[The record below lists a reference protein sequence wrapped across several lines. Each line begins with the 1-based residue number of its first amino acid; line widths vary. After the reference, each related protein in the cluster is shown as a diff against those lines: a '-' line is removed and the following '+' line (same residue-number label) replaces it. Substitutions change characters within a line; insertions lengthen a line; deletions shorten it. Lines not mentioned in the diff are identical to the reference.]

1 MSLTGMIS
9 ICACVSVYAAGTAMM
24 LPFRVMNDMRRNR
37 RADQQ
42 DHETASH
49 VTEAEHQDPALEVTA
64 GEPIPF
70 ASETS
75 EAPMT
80 DEWPPRQQA
89 SDLTAGHAEPERV
102 DTAYDVID
110 SADVQTAMSAADD
123 ECSTADETSS
133 EISLSQSGQKHWFL
147 VKSKTGAVRVCE
159 AWEPTPKT
167 IAGPFLTKEAA
178 LLAKEAD

>member
-1 MSLTGMIS
+1 
-9 ICACVSVYAAGTAMM
+9 
-24 LPFRVMNDMRRNR
+24 MNDMRRNR
-37 RADQQ
+37 RADEH
-42 DHETASH
+42 DDETASH

-70 ASETS
+70 ASETP

-80 DEWPPRQQA
+80 DEGPHRQQA
-89 SDLTAGHAEPERV
+89 SDVTTGYAEPKPV

-110 SADVQTAMSAADD
+110 SADVQAAMSSKDD
-123 ECSTADETSS
+123 ECSTGDETSS
-133 EISLSQSGQKHWFL
+133 EITSSRSGQKHWFL

-167 IAGPFLTKEAA
+167 IAGPFLTKEEA